1 MTFLLALASGVL
13 FILLLTLL
21 SNLLLFPRLSR
32 NPLLKSKPFVSILVP
47 ARNEA
52 GVIGQTVT
60 SILGQP
66 YPNFELLVLDD
77 ASTDDTGQIA
87 LKHGNGDH
95 RLQVLPGHPLP
106 KGWAGKNWACHT
118 LSKQARGEILIFTD
132 ADVRWQP
139 RALESLLQQ
148 FEESNADLVTVWP
161 TQQTITW
168 SERLTI
174 PLMAMVIMSYLPVVM
189 VHQSPYAIFAAA
201 NGQCM
206 AWRRSAYEQIRG
218 HSSIAGSVLDD
229 VLLARAAKRSGQRM
243 LMVDG
248 NQMISC
254 RMYDS
259 WSAVLNGYAKN
270 MLAGYGNSIVGLA
283 AATVFH
289 WVVFLLPWL
298 ALAHTSLASWALALI
313 CAGMLLRAVSAR
325 FTHQRVLDALWMPV
339 SVLLMTRIA
348 IQSAYWHYTGGPRWK
363 GRTLGSIMERNEH

>member
-1 MTFLLALASGVL
+1 MIVLLALASGVL

-21 SNLLLFPRLSR
+21 SNLLLFPRLR
-32 NPLLKSKPFVSILVP
+32 QNPILKSQPFVSILIP

-52 GVIGQTVT
+52 GVIGQTVS
-60 SILGQP
+60 SILQQT

-77 ASTDDTGQIA
+77 ASTDDTRQIA

-95 RLQVLPGHPLP
+95 RLQVLPGQPLP

-148 FEESNADLVTVWP
+148 FEEARADLVTVWP
-161 TQQTITW
+161 TQHTVTW
-168 SERLTI
+168 SERLTV
-174 PLMAMVIMSYLPVVM
+174 PLMGMVILSYLPVVM
-189 VHQSPYAIFAAA
+189 VHRSPYAIFAAA

-206 AWRRSAYEQIRG
+206 AWRRSAYEQILG

-229 VLLARAAKRSGQRM
+229 VLLARAAKRSGLGLR
-243 LMVDG
+243 MVDG

-254 RMYDS
+254 RMYES

-298 ALAHTSLASWALALI
+298 ALAHTSLTTWALALI
-313 CAGMLLRAVSAR
+313 CAGMFLRAASAR
-325 FTHQRVLDALWMPV
+325 FTHQRALDALWMPV
-339 SVLLMTRIA
+339 SVVLMTRIA

-363 GRTLGSIMERNEH
+363 GRTLGSIMERNQH